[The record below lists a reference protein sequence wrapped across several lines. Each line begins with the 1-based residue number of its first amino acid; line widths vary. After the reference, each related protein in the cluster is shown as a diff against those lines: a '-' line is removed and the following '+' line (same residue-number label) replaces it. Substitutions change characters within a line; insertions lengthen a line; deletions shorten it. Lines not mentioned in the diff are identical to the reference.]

1 MNNDTLDLTTGKPL
15 IRILQFST
23 PLIFGTLF
31 QQLYSF
37 VDSIIVGHFISA
49 NALGAVGATYSLN
62 FLIIGFVQSF
72 CVGLGIPIAQSFGA
86 HQKRDL
92 QNYFWNGFY
101 LSILISIFFS
111 VLMTIFTQPMLT
123 MMKTPQPL
131 LHDAVVFIKPQFLFI
146 WVTVLYNFS
155 ASVLRSLGDSKTPF
169 YTLVLASL
177 LNIVIDIL
185 LIGEFHWGVIGAA
198 VATIVAQTISGL
210 MNVIWLVK
218 TSSIINFTHPQLKFS
233 VKHTCRLAYIAF
245 PMGIEYSIS
254 AIGAIIMQFAINS
267 LGTIYVVSQT
277 AGEKIR
283 QMFTLPI
290 ESVGMGMSTF
300 IGQNFGAHSMK
311 RIRQGLKDGMKIQIV
326 YYGCCL
332 VIIMLFANQLS
343 RLVIGNHPELIYLS
357 SLYLRLMSCTFFLHG
372 TLMIYRYTLQGLGFS
387 LQAIWAGVN
396 ELIGRSVVSI
406 IAISLNSFIAVCF
419 INPVAWGLAG
429 GYCCWMVYH
438 QLKKISFPFTR
449 QTDLG

>member
-1 MNNDTLDLTTGKPL
+1 MNNNHFDLTTGKPL

-49 NALGAVGATYSLN
+49 NALGSVGATYSLN
-62 FLIIGFVQSF
+62 FLIIGFMQSF
-72 CVGLGIPIAQSFGA
+72 CVGLGIPISQSFGA
-86 HQKRDL
+86 KHDRDL
-92 QNYFWNGFY
+92 QRYFWNGLY
-101 LSILISIFFS
+101 LSIAISLLFC
-111 VLMTIFTQPMLT
+111 VVMTYYTQPLLVA
-123 MMKTPQPL
+123 MKTPRPL
-131 LHDAVVFIKPQFLFI
+131 LQDAVIFIRPQFIFI

-177 LNIVIDIL
+177 LNIVLDL
-185 LIGEFHWGVIGAA
+185 YFIGSLHWGIIGAA
-198 VATIVAQTISGL
+198 AATIIAQAVSGL
-210 MNVIWLVK
+210 MNIVWLVK
-218 TSSIINFTHPQLKFS
+218 TSSIINFRHPTLGFS
-233 VKHTCRLAYIAF
+233 AHHTYRLAYIAF

-267 LGTIYVVSQT
+267 LGTVYVVSQT

-300 IGQNFGAHSMK
+300 IGQNFGARSMA
-311 RIRQGLKDGMKIQIV
+311 RIRQGIKDGMKIQFA
-326 YYGCCL
+326 YYGICL
-332 VIIMLFANQLS
+332 IVIMLFADPLS
-343 RLVIGNHPELIYLS
+343 ELVIGHHPELIRLS
-357 SLYLRLMSCTFFLHG
+357 SLYLRLMSLTLFLHG

-387 LQAIWAGVN
+387 LQAIWSGVG
-396 ELIGRSVVSI
+396 ELVGRSVVSL
-406 IAISLNSFIAVCF
+406 IAIALSSFIAVCF

-438 QLKKISFPFTR
+438 ELKKIAASFTKEA
-449 QTDLG
+449 D